1 MWFVVRTVYGKEEI
15 CLWGVVEIHSAIRC
29 LQQYMH
35 MALNF
40 IKIFLFL
47 IFTPSLPLFLF
58 FSLQKSGCRSISLL
72 VLHPMYFFFLPL
84 SLPFPLAG
92 QQSWYFPKRPFF
104 KVPLFFLYRF
114 PPGPEERKGGR
125 GRTRLRQE
133 QNLFIDLRRSILK
146 RDK

>member
-1 MWFVVRTVYGKEEI
+1 MRTVYGKEEI

-35 MALNF
+35 MAFNF

-114 PPGPEERKGGR
+114 SPGARRKKR
-125 GRTRLRQE
+125 GEGANSLETRTE
-133 QNLFIDLRRSILK
+133 FFH
-146 RDK
+146 